1 MLVDM
6 KLHGRIG
13 AVRSGFLL
21 HVLLSLVGCSSPPG
35 AEQVDSP
42 PNPAPTLVAWWPA
55 AESVG
60 VGLDTAV
67 AAAFGAAMD
76 PATLGTETVTL
87 RTATEEVAAT
97 VTYADRRVL
106 LRPVAPLARDTIFTA
121 TVSTGVRDSLGH
133 ALDRPFSWTFTTG
146 RAPCA
151 QDPVALGEAA
161 RYAVLARAA
170 VASAGTTTLTGSV
183 GVGVDGTI
191 DGFPG
196 AAVYTTPSFRRAL

>member
-1 MLVDM
+1 MT
-6 KLHGRIG
+6 
-13 AVRSGFLL
+13 
-21 HVLLSLVGCSSPPG
+21 GCSSPPI

-42 PNPAPTLVAWWPA
+42 LDPAPTLVAWWPA